1 MILDTIFIVFI
12 FKRSKLWKRSFK
24 RNLTFLRTQSI
35 STKVLL
41 LLIAIPLLYGFALAL
56 LLSPTTIDVNAYH
69 ESRILLM
76 QQQGTYFL
84 EKFNDICEVVYGL
97 GYDLV
102 LHNHLRFGED
112 RGLAIY
118 GFISFICISG
128 FLFNFFNDQDNKG
141 YWYFLPAILF
151 LGLIEPIYQ
160 SFSAKNDLPGA
171 LACLAGFHFFGKWRK
186 CPSKEKLFFSLLAIT
201 WAVACKKVY
210 LAFALPMLAIWVWE
224 WKKNKAIFS
233 LSAKQLTGAVIILF
247 LVSPIFTYLYNILLW
262 GSWTGPE
269 YFAQHHKNQ
278 EVFWGTVSNFF
289 RYSIEI
295 IHCPEFIDS
304 WIKNKL
310 DYSIVGGLNHIW
322 SSFFLPIFGN
332 YGESTWPFAVQWEQ
346 LEDSWFGPLGLTLF
360 IGFVIGLYLEKNSDQ
375 KYLYLLSIL
384 ILLMICNQLAWR
396 PFNDRYFSLFFI
408 LLATMHARNSRLNS
422 TPVIRYICLAI
433 SLILFNWAVFFNQN
447 LPTINFLSLNLKAVW
462 DDISENSVLNRT
474 NFGKDKLGY
483 PRIPRNVIYAIGKK
497 VKISIWT
504 EGYEPIASITRQL
517 SNHNLEPLRY
527 KVSANNKV
535 IELSELP
542 LSDLLDSDY
551 LLYLGDQDRV
561 SEYKN
566 ALETIWSHQNGST
579 KVWTLSKIIKR
590 ST

>member
-1 MILDTIFIVFI
+1 
-12 FKRSKLWKRSFK
+12 
-24 RNLTFLRTQSI
+24 
-35 STKVLL
+35 
-41 LLIAIPLLYGFALAL
+41 
-56 LLSPTTIDVNAYH
+56 
-69 ESRILLM
+69 M

-84 EKFNDICEVVYGL
+84 NKFNDICEVVYGL

-112 RGLAIY
+112 RGIGIY
-118 GFISFICISG
+118 GFISFICITG
-128 FLFNFFNDQDNKG
+128 FLFNFFNDQENKE
-141 YWYFLPAILF
+141 YWHYLPAILF
-151 LGLIEPIYQ
+151 LGMIEPIYQ

-171 LACLAGFHFFGKWRK
+171 LACLASFHLFIKWRK
-186 CPSKEKLFFSLLAIT
+186 SHSKEKLFFSLLAIT
-201 WAVACKKVY
+201 WAVACKKIY
-210 LAFALPMLAIWVWE
+210 LAFALPMLAIWAWE
-224 WKKNKAIFS
+224 WKKNKEIFS
-233 LSAKQLTGAVIILF
+233 LSTKQLTGAVIILI

-269 YFAQHHKNQ
+269 SLTEHVTNQ
-278 EVFWGTVSNFF
+278 SFFLGTISNFF

-447 LPTINFLSLNLKAVW
+447 LTTINFLSLNLKAVW

-483 PRIPRNVIYAIGKK
+483 PRIPGNVIDAIGKK

-504 EGYEPIASITRQL
+504 EGYEPIACITRQL
-517 SNHNLEPLRY
+517 SNHNLEPLGY

-551 LLYLGDQDRV
+551 LLYLGDQDRF

-566 ALETIWSHQNGST
+566 ALETIWSHYHGST